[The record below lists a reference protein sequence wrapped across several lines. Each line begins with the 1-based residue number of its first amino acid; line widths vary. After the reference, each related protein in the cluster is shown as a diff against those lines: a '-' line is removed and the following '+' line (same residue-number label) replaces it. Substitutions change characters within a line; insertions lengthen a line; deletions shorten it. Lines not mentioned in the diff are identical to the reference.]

1 VPLKVLL
8 GPYPVDAMICWPVSP
23 RVGNVK
29 NNDASLIDP
38 VTAAVI
44 TPAPCRVE
52 HDEAVDARHL
62 AARLRRSRRPADL
75 CRPRRHRH
83 QAGGVGAAVANLA
96 AARHGRDAARGTAA
110 AHQPFRIAAR
120 PEPRSLGAARA
131 SSPKSNF

>member
-62 AARLRRSRRPADL
+62 AARLRRSNRGNDQVVNHLSDVLEPLNRTPQRCAL
-75 CRPRRHRH
+75 PRRTQLR
-83 QAGGVGAAVANLA
+83 
-96 AARHGRDAARGTAA
+96 RHGLLIGRFPHLVR
-110 AHQPFRIAAR
+110 
-120 PEPRSLGAARA
+120 
-131 SSPKSNF
+131 